1 MRVSRSH
8 VFLRAWHLAC
18 ALALAGAGI
27 ACGTGSPSATDRL
40 RPCTIDE
47 GPTDAFCGRF
57 EVFEDR
63 QAGQGRTIALK
74 IVVLPAL
81 SNDPRP
87 DPLFFLAGGPGQGAA
102 RMAGDVRGAF
112 RRVQATRDI
121 VLVDQRGTGDSNG
134 LECTPDGDTL
144 SSLNE
149 SDAVGLTRLRTCLAG
164 YDADTRFYTT
174 PIAMDDLDD
183 VRRFLGYDRIN
194 IYGGSYGTRAG
205 LVYLR
210 QHGDHVRSI
219 VLDGVAP
226 PDMRLPLYFARDAQ
240 RALDRLLAD
249 CAASTSCGGKYPR
262 LADRVRA
269 LFARLETD
277 PVVVSVTHPRTGA
290 AEDLRVTAELL
301 AGLVTGAL
309 YSPMTA
315 SMVPELLVRAE
326 ANDFQGLLALATLG
340 ESAGENMSTG
350 MQLSV
355 ICAEDVP
362 RIGPGDAERE
372 TAGTLF
378 ARHLLTSRMKP
389 CEFWPAGPIAA
400 SYYEPVRS
408 DVPALVLS
416 GDVDPVTPPTWGAEV
431 SAHLSRALHVTA
443 PATGHGVLGTGCGQR
458 LVAAFIERGSVDGLD
473 TSCVTSLK
481 RPPFFLT
488 PAGPDPGVSRGTA
501 K

>member
-1 MRVSRSH
+1 MS
-8 VFLRAWHLAC
+8 
-18 ALALAGAGI
+18 
-27 ACGTGSPSATDRL
+27 
-40 RPCTIDE
+40 
-47 GPTDAFCGRF
+47 
-57 EVFEDR
+57 
-63 QAGQGRTIALK
+63 
-74 IVVLPAL
+74 
-81 SNDPRP
+81 
-87 DPLFFLAGGPGQGAA
+87 
-102 RMAGDVRGAF
+102 
-112 RRVQATRDI
+112 
-121 VLVDQRGTGDSNG
+121 
-134 LECTPDGDTL
+134 
-144 SSLNE
+144 
-149 SDAVGLTRLRTCLAG
+149 
-164 YDADTRFYTT
+164 
-174 PIAMDDLDD
+174 
-183 VRRFLGYDRIN
+183 
-194 IYGGSYGTRAG
+194 
-205 LVYLR
+205 
-210 QHGDHVRSI
+210 
-219 VLDGVAP
+219 
-226 PDMRLPLYFARDAQ
+226 
-240 RALDRLLAD
+240 
-249 CAASTSCGGKYPR
+249 
-262 LADRVRA
+262 
-269 LFARLETD
+269 
-277 PVVVSVTHPRTGA
+277 
-290 AEDLRVTAELL
+290 AELL

-326 ANDFQGLLALATLG
+326 ANDFQGLLALATLS

-473 TSCVTSLK
+473 TSCVASLK

>member
-1 MRVSRSH
+1 M
-8 VFLRAWHLAC
+8 
-18 ALALAGAGI
+18 ALAGAGF
-27 ACGTGSPSATDRL
+27 ACSGGSPSAADRL

-47 GPTDAFCGRF
+47 GPTDAYCGRLD
-57 EVFEDR
+57 VFEDR
-63 QAGQGRTIALK
+63 HAGQGRKIALK
-74 IVVLPAL
+74 LVVLPAL
-81 SNDPRP
+81 SNEPRP
-87 DPLFFLAGGPGQGAA
+87 DPVFFLAGGPGQGAA
-102 RMAGDVRGAF
+102 RMASNVAAAF
-112 RRVQATRDI
+112 RRVQASRDV

-144 SSLNE
+144 TSLNE
-149 SDAVGLTRLRTCLAG
+149 SDAVGLARLKDCLAS

-194 IYGGSYGTRAG
+194 IYGGSYGTRAA

-210 QHGDHVRSI
+210 QHGDHVRAI

-226 PDMRLPLYFARDAQ
+226 PDMRLPLYFARDTQ
-240 RALDRLLAD
+240 RALDRLLTD
-249 CAASTSCGGKYPR
+249 CAANPSCAGRYPR
-262 LADRVRA
+262 LAERVRA
-269 LFARLETD
+269 LFARLEAD
-277 PVVVSVTHPRTGA
+277 PVEVSVTHPRTGV
-290 AEDLRVTAELL
+290 AEDLRVTADLL

-309 YSPMTA
+309 YSPVTS

-326 ANDFQGLLALATLG
+326 ANDFQGLLALATIG

-378 ARHLLTSRMKP
+378 ARHLLTARLKP
-389 CEFWPAGPIAA
+389 CEFWPAGTIPA
-400 SYYEPVRS
+400 SYYEPVIS

-416 GDVDPVTPPTWGAEV
+416 GDVDPVTPPTWGKEV
-431 SAHLSRALHVTA
+431 SAHLSRSLHVTA

-488 PAGPDPGVSRGTA
+488 PAGPDPGGTQGTA